1 MPKPRGSPLVLVMR
15 KRFALRGAIMVLP
28 VCPVMA
34 ALRTG
39 RATVWWLPTLLLIGS
54 LIFSAGCVERRLL
67 IRTNPPGAM
76 AYVDDYQVGLT
87 PIGTSFTYYGTRK
100 IRLVKDGYQPLTVY
114 ERINPPWYEIPPFDF
129 FAENILRREIRDTRV
144 LEYQLTPQPVSPP
157 QQLLERAEA
166 LRSRAAAQ
174 PPLPA
179 VGPSGALPAAG
190 PPPDGLGE
198 FPQSQTV
205 PNPPLPPS
213 VPNTVP

>member
-1 MPKPRGSPLVLVMR
+1 MPKFRRSPLVLVMR
-15 KRFALRGAIMVLP
+15 KRYPVPNALP
-28 VCPVMA
+28 VLLVGPVMA
-34 ALRTG
+34 TPRTG
-39 RATVWWLPTLLLIGS
+39 IGTTRRLTALLLIG
-54 LIFSAGCVERRLL
+54 IFCAGCVERRLL

-144 LEYQLTPQPVSPP
+144 LEYQLIPQPVSPP
-157 QQLLERAEA
+157 QQLLERAQS
-166 LRSRAAAQ
+166 LRSRAATQ

-179 VGPSGALPAAG
+179 VGEPGVAPSAG
-190 PPPDGLGE
+190 PPVEGLGA
-198 FPQSQTV
+198 FPQSQSV
-205 PNPPLPPS
+205 LNPPLPPS
-213 VPNTVP
+213 MPNSAP

>member
-1 MPKPRGSPLVLVMR
+1 MCRANLTPRVGDAQTTFDVQYCYMGD
-15 KRFALRGAIMVLP
+15 ALYAIMVRP
-28 VCPVMA
+28 WA
-34 ALRTG
+34 GKRTA
-39 RATVWWLPTLLLIGS
+39 RRLTTLLLIGF
-54 LIFSAGCVERRLL
+54 LLFAAGCVERRLL

-76 AYVDDYQVGLT
+76 AYVDDYRVGLT
-87 PIGTSFTYYGTRK
+87 PIGTPFTYYGTRK

-166 LRSRAAAQ
+166 LRARATAQ

-179 VGPSGALPAAG
+179 VGSSGVPPTAG
-190 PPPDGLGE
+190 PPPEGLGE

-205 PNPPLPPS
+205 STPPLPPS
-213 VPNTVP
+213 VPNSVP